1 MTAAVSSVSLNW
13 VIAAFLLIFRCP
25 PTSLHQRFAQGK
37 HAPLEHGP
45 VFGYQRL
52 QQRARSAKNAEMI
65 PMLAPT
71 SPESAGMSRA
81 ALDRVEAHLKQR
93 YIETGR
99 FPGTQL
105 LVYRR
110 GKVVHSAVQGYADL
124 ERKVPVR
131 DDTIFRIY
139 SMTKPITSVAF
150 MMLFEEGRVALDEPV
165 HKYIPEWKNLG
176 VFAAGNA
183 PAFLTRPP
191 SRPMLIVDLLRHT
204 SGLTYG
210 FQQRSNVDAAY
221 REKKIGDVVK
231 AGTLQTMI
239 EDLANIPLEFSP
251 GEAWNYSLSTDVVGY
266 LIGKISGRPFEQ
278 FLKERIFDPLGMNDT
293 DFYVPADK
301 AHRLA
306 ACYSADPQG
315 GMTFHATERKG
326 SLTLQDDPTTSS
338 FLLPPALVSGGG
350 GLCSTVADYLIFCR
364 ALLNGGE
371 LDGVRLLGPKTLK
384 LMTSNH
390 LPNGLDLPAMS
401 RSLFSEATY
410 NGIGFGLGF
419 SVTMDPAKTLI
430 PGSAGEYSW
439 GGAAT
444 TSFWV
449 DPAEELIA
457 IFMTQVLPSSA
468 YPIRRELRTMVYAAI
483 TASNL

>member
-1 MTAAVSSVSLNW
+1 
-13 VIAAFLLIFRCP
+13 
-25 PTSLHQRFAQGK
+25 
-37 HAPLEHGP
+37 
-45 VFGYQRL
+45 
-52 QQRARSAKNAEMI
+52 
-65 PMLAPT
+65 MLAPT
-71 SPESAGMSRA
+71 PASPESAGMSKPA
-81 ALDRVEAHLKQR
+81 FDRLEAHLKGR
-93 YIETGR
+93 YIDAGR

-110 GKVVHSAVQGYADL
+110 GKVVHSAVQGLADV

-150 MMLFEEGRVALDEPV
+150 MMLVEEGRVALDEPV
-165 HKYIPEWKNLG
+165 HKYIPEWKGLG
-176 VFAAGNA
+176 VFQAGIA

-191 SRPMLIVDLLRHT
+191 SRPMQIVDLLRHT

-210 FQQRSNVDAAY
+210 FQQRTNVDAAY
-221 REKKIGDVVK
+221 REQKIGAVEK
-231 AGTLQTMI
+231 AGTLQSMI
-239 EDLANIPLEFSP
+239 EGLAKTPLEFSP
-251 GEAWNYSLSTDVVGY
+251 GEAWNYSVSTDVIGY
-266 LIGKISGRPFEQ
+266 LIAKISGKPFEQ

-301 AHRLA
+301 ARRLA
-306 ACYSADPQG
+306 ACYAADGKG
-315 GMTFHATERKG
+315 GMK
-326 SLTLQDDPTTSS
+326 LQDDSTNSS
-338 FLLPPALVSGGG
+338 FLSPPSFISGGG
-350 GLCSTVADYLIFCR
+350 GLCSTAADYLTFCR

-371 LDGVRLLGPKTLK
+371 LGGVRLIGPKTLA

-390 LPNGLDLPAMS
+390 LPGGRDLPEMS

-419 SVTMDPAKTLI
+419 SVTMNPARALI

-439 GGAAT
+439 GGAAS
-444 TSFWV
+444 TSFWI

-457 IFMTQVLPSSA
+457 IFMTQLTPSST
-468 YPIRRELRTMVYAAI
+468 YPVRRELRTMVYAAI
-483 TASNL
+483 TDSNL